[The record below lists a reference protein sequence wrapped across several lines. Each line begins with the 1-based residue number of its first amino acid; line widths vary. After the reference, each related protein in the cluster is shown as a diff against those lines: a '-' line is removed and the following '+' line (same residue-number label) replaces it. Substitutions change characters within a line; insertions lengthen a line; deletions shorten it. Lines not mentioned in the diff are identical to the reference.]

1 MITNRKGNNFF
12 DFKLC
17 VAPPHTE
24 TSLCTHSGKLNKKII
39 TGDTFMRQAAVARM
53 LQHAASA
60 ADLMCA
66 AQWAQ
71 AVHAS
76 RNPNELN
83 AVEGC

>member
-1 MITNRKGNNFF
+1 
-12 DFKLC
+12 
-17 VAPPHTE
+17 
-24 TSLCTHSGKLNKKII
+24 
-39 TGDTFMRQAAVARM
+39 MRQAAVARM